1 MMRKVIFLTIALIP
15 TTAIYA
21 QLEQSSFSATGRG
34 GTATSFV
41 TDYQAL
47 GINPANLGFQTDH
60 AFSLGLA
67 EIGYGFYSDAL
78 VRDDVRAIL
87 FNNEDSITQ
96 EESQLLAQSFLD
108 EGLKFDIDIMAFGFS
123 LRIPKAGTFAFSIT
137 GSASYS
143 TKFGGEAANI
153 IFEGYDYAGY
163 FDTVIITPT
172 EIYGIAYEP
181 LSLSELFGDSEFL
194 LNINTSFNA
203 GYGLKLFGSEET
215 ISGYAG
221 IGFKYILGYAYLD
234 MRTDGSTV
242 TGLSALGL
250 DILELQEGVTSSS
263 LTTSAAEPVGLGTGW
278 DFGFSLKVRDVLTAS
293 IAVTDIGKMKYTAN
307 VLQINDFVLDT
318 VAFSG
323 VTTTDPIDLI
333 SEMLN
338 EEELI
343 EYSALTEFEV
353 NLPTNLRLGASL
365 KLNDFVDVGLD
376 AVFPMNDVSGAF
388 ENPVIGAGAQFKLLK
403 VIKLSAGVSAG
414 GGYAYN
420 IPAGI
425 GLDFKIW
432 ELGFAT
438 RDISTWFGEASPYV
452 SMATGVLRFKI

>member
-1 MMRKVIFLTIALIP
+1 MKKAFFLTIALISVMG
-15 TTAIYA
+15 TYA

-60 AFSLGLA
+60 AFALGIG
-67 EIGYGFYSDAL
+67 EIGYGFYSEAL

-96 EESQLLAQSFLD
+96 EESELLAQSFLD
-108 EGLKFDIDIMAFGFS
+108 EGLKFDIDIMALGFS
-123 LRIPKAGTFAFSIT
+123 LRVPKVGTFAFSIS
-137 GSASYS
+137 GNASYS

-215 ISGYAG
+215 ISAYAG

-250 DILELQEGVTSSS
+250 DILELEEGVTSSS
-263 LTTSAAEPVGLGTGW
+263 LTTSAAEPVGRGTGW
-278 DFGFSLKVRDVLTAS
+278 DFGFSLKVRDAVTAS
-293 IAVTDIGKMKYTAN
+293 IAITDIGKMKYTAN

-343 EYSALTEFEV
+343 EYSSLTEFEV
-353 NLPTNLRLGASL
+353 SLPTNLRLGASF
-365 KLNDFVDVGLD
+365 KLNDFVDVGVD

-388 ENPVIGAGAQFKLLK
+388 ENPVVGAGAQFRLLK
-403 VIKLSAGVSAG
+403 VLKLSAGVSAG

-425 GLDFKIW
+425 GLDFRIW